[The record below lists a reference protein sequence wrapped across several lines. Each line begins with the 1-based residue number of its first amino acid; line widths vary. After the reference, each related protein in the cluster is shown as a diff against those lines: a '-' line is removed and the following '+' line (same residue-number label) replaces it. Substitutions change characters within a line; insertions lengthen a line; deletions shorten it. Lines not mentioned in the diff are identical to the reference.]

1 MAEWGT
7 DMAEETLAPN
17 RRHVTIADIARA
29 AGVSKSTVSYALNG
43 KPGVGEEMRRQ
54 IVDLATSLGFH
65 QSSAARALSNARA
78 SAIGLVTHGGPATLG
93 TLSYFMD
100 FLTGIEQELGT
111 RDQALVIRTVTD
123 VDGELEVYAHWA
135 KDRRVDGVIV
145 RDQLVDDPRPAALA
159 RFGLPAVIAGQRSS
173 EGLPAVR
180 ADDQEAAAIA
190 VRHLAGLG
198 HRRIARV
205 PGPPRHLHTEIR
217 GRAFAA
223 AMAAE
228 ELAAPGD
235 HGLPADVAA
244 ATRQL
249 LRRAPRPTAIVYES
263 VGLAVDGLR
272 VAAELGLDV
281 PRELSIVAWDDSP
294 ICELLSPPLTAL
306 HRDVLS
312 FGAACARRVLAL
324 LDGVEVTVED
334 DRPVLL
340 TQLRVRGSTAPP
352 PAR

>member
-1 MAEWGT
+1 MA
-7 DMAEETLAPN
+7 DETLLSS

-43 KPGVGEEMRRQ
+43 KPGVGEEMRRR
-54 IVDLATSLGFH
+54 IVDLAAALGFQ
-65 QSSAARALSNARA
+65 QSSAARALSSARA
-78 SAIGLVTHGGPATLG
+78 SAIGLVTYAGPATLG
-93 TLSYFMD
+93 TQSYFMD
-100 FLTGIEQELGT
+100 FLTGIEQELGA
-111 RDQALVIRTVTD
+111 RDQALLIRTVAD
-123 VDGELEVYAHWA
+123 VEGEVGVYAHWA

-145 RDQLVDDPRPAALA
+145 RDQLVDDPRPAALV

-180 ADDQEAAAIA
+180 ADDGEAASIA

-205 PGPPRHLHTEIR
+205 RGPAELLHTKIR

-223 AMAAE
+223 AIEAE
-228 ELAAPGD
+228 GLTMLSARGLAAD
-235 HGLPADVAA
+235 AA
-244 ATRQL
+244 QATRQL
-249 LRRAPRPTAIVYES
+249 LQRTPAPTAILYES
-263 VGLAVDGLR
+263 VGLAIDGLR
-272 VAAELGLDV
+272 VASQLGFSV
-281 PRELSIVAWDDSP
+281 PRRLSIIAWDDSP

-306 HRDVLS
+306 HRDVLH
-312 FGAACARRVLAL
+312 FGAACAHRLLAL
-324 LDGVEVTVED
+324 LDGAAVTGDD

-352 PAR
+352 PAD